1 MSRITGKQAL
11 GLFEAYQAV
20 YAPQELSEEQI
31 WEEVEEWV
39 NSLLE
44 EGYDLSD
51 YTWEEMYEA
60 YIEEARAEGVKPYKA
75 GPSQADVRADAA
87 AARQKHV
94 AGASGQKGYGHEDK
108 FKSDWKLRATPSS
121 TSKRRDGSV
130 ETVSQ
135 RMDREQPYKKRMT
148 GELARKQGS
157 RIASAVT
164 RTIEGPGE
172 PQAVTMPRMKAK
184 VSKEIVRKEEVDVY
198 DVVLSH
204 LLDEGYAN
212 SVESAEAIMVNM
224 SEQWIDTIIEDFDQ
238 LDEAEGSY
246 GETPKAYSAARK
258 TKMTAKRKPFLK
270 KMLSRT
276 NPANRTSTYDSP
288 RKGLTAD
295 DRERARAG
303 SAYGVGTRDD
313 HDYPSQG
320 AGGVTKSAKKLR
332 KQRAMGEID

>member
-51 YTWEEMYEA
+51 YTWEDMYDA

-75 GPSQADVRADAA
+75 GPSQAEVRADAA
-87 AARQKHV
+87 AARKKHV
-94 AGASGQKGYGHEDK
+94 AGAAGQKGYGPEDK

-121 TSKRRDGSV
+121 TSKRRDGTI

-172 PQAVTMPRMKAK
+172 PQAVTMPRKGRGEK
-184 VSKEIVRKEEVDVY
+184 PKLSREIIRKEHVDVY

-204 LLDEGYAN
+204 LLGEGYAN

-224 SEQWIDTIIEDFDQ
+224 SEQWIDNIVEVVAASPSDPGNRRVGKKKDMTKPYNSAMRKQDQ
-238 LDEAEGSY
+238 LAMSKGKPYTQD
-246 GETPKAYSAARK
+246 
-258 TKMTAKRKPFLK
+258 TKKQ
-270 KMLSRT
+270 
-276 NPANRTSTYDSP
+276 
-288 RKGLTAD
+288 
-295 DRERARAG
+295 
-303 SAYGVGTRDD
+303 
-313 HDYPSQG
+313 YPMRY
-320 AGGVTKSAKKLR
+320 K
-332 KQRAMGEID
+332 

>member
-75 GPSQADVRADAA
+75 GPTQADVRANAA

-94 AGASGQKGYGHEDK
+94 AGAAGQKGYGPEDK

-121 TSKRRDGSV
+121 TSKRKDGTI

-172 PQAVTMPRMKAK
+172 PQAVTMPRKGRGEK
-184 VSKEIVRKEEVDVY
+184 PKLSREIIRKEHVDVY

-224 SEQWIDTIIEDFDQ
+224 SEQWIENI
-238 LDEAEGSY
+238 LG
-246 GETPKAYSAARK
+246 
-258 TKMTAKRKPFLK
+258 
-270 KMLSRT
+270 
-276 NPANRTSTYDSP
+276 
-288 RKGLTAD
+288 
-295 DRERARAG
+295 
-303 SAYGVGTRDD
+303 
-313 HDYPSQG
+313 
-320 AGGVTKSAKKLR
+320 
-332 KQRAMGEID
+332 

>member
-1 MSRITGKQAL
+1 MDPKELLAL
-11 GLFEAYQAV
+11 MEAYHDV
-20 YAPQELSEEQI
+20 YAPQQIDELSNRKLRAYIKKSDKSHAEINKKWDQGTATDREKYKSIGHEFGQ
-31 WEEVEEWV
+31 ERAFRTLDKRARKEDFEFWV
-39 NSLLE
+39 DSLVE

-75 GPSQADVRADAA
+75 GPTQADVRANAA

-94 AGASGQKGYGHEDK
+94 SGASNQTGYGPEDK

-121 TSKRRDGSV
+121 TSKRKDGTI

-172 PQAVTMPRMKAK
+172 PQAVTMPRKGRGEK
-184 VSKEIVRKEEVDVY
+184 PKLSREIVRKEHVDVY

-204 LLDEGYAN
+204 LLGEGYAN

-224 SEQWIDTIIEDFDQ
+224 SEQWIESI
-238 LDEAEGSY
+238 LG
-246 GETPKAYSAARK
+246 
-258 TKMTAKRKPFLK
+258 
-270 KMLSRT
+270 
-276 NPANRTSTYDSP
+276 
-288 RKGLTAD
+288 
-295 DRERARAG
+295 
-303 SAYGVGTRDD
+303 
-313 HDYPSQG
+313 
-320 AGGVTKSAKKLR
+320 
-332 KQRAMGEID
+332 

>member
-44 EGYDLSD
+44 EGYDLSG
-51 YTWEEMYEA
+51 YTWEDMYDA

-75 GPSQADVRADAA
+75 GPSQAEVRADAA

-94 AGASGQKGYGHEDK
+94 AGASGQKGYGPEDK

-121 TSKRRDGSV
+121 TSKRKDGTI

-135 RMDREQPYKKRMT
+135 RMDREKPYATRPFSPLFT
-148 GELARKQGS
+148 KQGS
-157 RIASAVT
+157 RTASAVT

-172 PQAVTMPRMKAK
+172 PQAVTMPRKGRGEK
-184 VSKEIVRKEEVDVY
+184 PKLSREIIRKEHVDVY

-204 LLDEGYAN
+204 LLGEGYAN

-224 SEQWIDTIIEDFDQ
+224 SEQWIESI
-238 LDEAEGSY
+238 LG
-246 GETPKAYSAARK
+246 
-258 TKMTAKRKPFLK
+258 
-270 KMLSRT
+270 
-276 NPANRTSTYDSP
+276 
-288 RKGLTAD
+288 
-295 DRERARAG
+295 
-303 SAYGVGTRDD
+303 
-313 HDYPSQG
+313 
-320 AGGVTKSAKKLR
+320 
-332 KQRAMGEID
+332 

>member
-44 EGYDLSD
+44 EGYDLSG
-51 YTWEEMYEA
+51 YTWEDMYDA

-75 GPSQADVRADAA
+75 GPTQADVRANAA

-94 AGASGQKGYGHEDK
+94 SGASNQTGYGPEDK

-135 RMDREQPYKKRMT
+135 RMDREKPYVKRMT

-204 LLDEGYAN
+204 LLGEGYAN